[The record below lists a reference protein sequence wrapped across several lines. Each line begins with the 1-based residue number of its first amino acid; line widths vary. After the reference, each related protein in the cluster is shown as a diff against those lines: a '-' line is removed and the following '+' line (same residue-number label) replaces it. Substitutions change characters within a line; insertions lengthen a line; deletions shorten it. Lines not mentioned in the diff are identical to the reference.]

1 MSSFLLA
8 LGTSLLSGASPVHSL
23 TLGRSASTPFSWISP
38 PVPARG
44 NHLLPGGGGARGLEG
59 FWGAPAE
66 ALCPT
71 HHLLC
76 SPADSRH
83 TGGGGG
89 PCKFKEG
96 GDAGGSHLGAPL
108 SAPASLS
115 FPHPHGRQGLVQVHA
130 SVTFRRVLS
139 VGSEERKRLLHC
151 KLSLAGER
159 SWMVVIH
166 SK

>member
-83 TGGGGG
+83 TGGGG
-89 PCKFKEG
+89 
-96 GDAGGSHLGAPL
+96 
-108 SAPASLS
+108 
-115 FPHPHGRQGLVQVHA
+115 VHA
-130 SVTFRRVLS
+130 SSRREGMQAAPILVPLS
-139 VGSEERKRLLHC
+139 QHQLLSPFLTPTGVRG
-151 KLSLAGER
+151 LSR
-159 SWMVVIH
+159 SMLQ
-166 SK
+166 